1 MTRKFD
7 EMTKKMRCCILHEES
22 SIPNYLTVKNME
34 TKKEEQVANEM
45 IITYLF
51 DSLMDI
57 EDDCECGC
65 SNDHECDCDDCDCDK

>member
-1 MTRKFD
+1 MLL
-7 EMTKKMRCCILHEES
+7 ELEE
-22 SIPNYLTVKNME
+22 NYLTVKNME

>member
-1 MTRKFD
+1 
-7 EMTKKMRCCILHEES
+7 
-22 SIPNYLTVKNME
+22 ME